1 MTVHIVGAG
10 PGDPELLTRKADRL
24 LRSARICIWAGSLI
38 NPQILD
44 LLPADCVRHDSAGL
58 DLDQTTAICAEAH
71 ARGLDV
77 VRLHT
82 GEPALY
88 GAIAEQMRRLDAQG
102 IPYTQVPGISA
113 WQAVAATLRVELT
126 APEIAQ
132 AVVLGR
138 VSGRTPVPAAHDLT
152 ALAALRTTLCLY
164 LSVDRITEIAAA
176 CIPHHGADCPAAVV
190 FHASWPDERVVRG
203 TLSDIAQRVAAE
215 DIRRTALVVIG
226 RALAG
231 TAPESRLYAADF
243 AHGFREART

>member
-1 MTVHIVGAG
+1 MTVHFVGAG
-10 PGDPELLTRKADRL
+10 PGDPDLLTRKAERL
-24 LRSARICIWAGSLI
+24 LRAARICIWAGSLI

-44 LLPADCVRHDSAGL
+44 LLPAECVRHDSAGL
-58 DLDQTTAICAEAH
+58 DLDQTTGLCAEAH
-71 ARGLDV
+71 ARGFDV

-88 GAIAEQMRRLDAQG
+88 GAIAEQMRRLHALG
-102 IPYTQVPGISA
+102 IAYAVVPGISA
-113 WQAVAATLRVELT
+113 WQAAAAALRVELT

-138 VSGRTPVPAAHDLT
+138 VSGRTPVPSAHDLP

-164 LSVDRITEIAAA
+164 LSVDRIADIVAA

-203 TLSDIAQRVAAE
+203 TLANIAKRVAAE

-231 TAPESRLYAADF
+231 SAPDSRLYAADF
-243 AHGFREART
+243 THGFREART